1 MQRQRV
7 HHTGAGGGRL
17 HRGHD
22 PWCEERADQPPPTRD
37 RRPATADVSAASR
50 ARVSDGE
57 VSFDDDDSLVDLS
70 LVGRVDVLGYGL
82 LDTAGKNLKVSSQI
96 LAQSRDAVPLVFAE
110 L

>member
-22 PWCEERADQPPPTRD
+22 QWCEERADQPPPTRD
-37 RRPATADVSAASR
+37 RRRLGRFPGAGLRS
-50 ARVSDGE
+50 E
-57 VSFDDDDSLVDLS
+57 VSFDDDESLVDQS

-82 LDTAGKNLKVSSQI
+82 LDPAGKDLKVGSQI